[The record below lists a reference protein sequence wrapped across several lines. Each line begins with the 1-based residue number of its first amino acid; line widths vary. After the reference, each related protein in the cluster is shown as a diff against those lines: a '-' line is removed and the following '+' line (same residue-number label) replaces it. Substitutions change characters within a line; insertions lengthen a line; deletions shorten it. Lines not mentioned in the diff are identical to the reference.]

1 VASFKQ
7 GPVEPSS
14 TLGSILDLVARSGF
28 WACLEVCSG
37 CWPGPWNTRRPG
49 AYIPISLVVE
59 SVIFR
64 LDQDPALIRQ
74 LACIALA
81 RVVRSERDGRQFLCT
96 AWEAGA
102 LKKPARTSLEFK
114 IVSAPALAP
123 CVWAAVVDQK
133 HFFTIA
139 RRNLVFVAHVSWL
152 NGSHKRRI
160 GRNFKTFDAAVRAS
174 TSTIRPRPVRTM
186 RRYELRAL
194 RRALRRPARTLLKFD
209 PVPSDEDTVQEWAAA
224 LRLFFT

>member
-1 VASFKQ
+1 M
-7 GPVEPSS
+7 
-14 TLGSILDLVARSGF
+14 
-28 WACLEVCSG
+28 
-37 CWPGPWNTRRPG
+37 
-49 AYIPISLVVE
+49 
-59 SVIFR
+59 
-64 LDQDPALIRQ
+64 
-74 LACIALA
+74 
-81 RVVRSERDGRQFLCT
+81 
-96 AWEAGA
+96 
-102 LKKPARTSLEFK
+102 KKPVQPLLKFEP
-114 IVSAPALAP
+114 VSAPDQAP
-123 CVWAAVVDQK
+123 CVWAAVVDRK

-139 RRNLVFVAHVSWL
+139 RRDLVFVAHVSWL

>member
-1 VASFKQ
+1 MRV
-7 GPVEPSS
+7 GC
-14 TLGSILDLVARSGF
+14 GSGS
-28 WACLEVCSG
+28 
-37 CWPGPWNTRRPG
+37 
-49 AYIPISLVVE
+49 
-59 SVIFR
+59 
-64 LDQDPALIRQ
+64 
-74 LACIALA
+74 
-81 RVVRSERDGRQFLCT
+81 
-96 AWEAGA
+96 
-102 LKKPARTSLEFK
+102 
-114 IVSAPALAP
+114 
-123 CVWAAVVDQK
+123 K

-139 RRNLVFVAHVSWL
+139 RRNLDFVAHVSWL

>member
-1 VASFKQ
+1 MASFKQ
-7 GPVEPSS
+7 EPVEPSS

-96 AWEAGA
+96 AWEAWSVEKTCSNLIRIQDRVGA
-102 LKKPARTSLEFK
+102 GSRPMRVGCGSG
-114 IVSAPALAP
+114 S
-123 CVWAAVVDQK
+123 K
-133 HFFTIA
+133 HFFTIT

-152 NGSHKRRI
+152 NGSHNRRI